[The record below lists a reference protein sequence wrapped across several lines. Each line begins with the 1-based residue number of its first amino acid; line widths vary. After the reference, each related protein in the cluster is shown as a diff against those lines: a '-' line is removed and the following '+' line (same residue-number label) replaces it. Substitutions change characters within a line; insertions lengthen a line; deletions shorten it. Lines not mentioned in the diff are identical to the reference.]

1 MIPASTS
8 LNRGGHRPPR
18 FTLFLASL
26 ALALYFIAGE
36 APASLVYDRMAIA
49 GGEWWRLFTGHFVH
63 SDGGHLLW
71 NVTALVILG
80 GMLERE
86 QPVLLWTGL
95 LAGMV
100 AVDGGLWFGLPH
112 LDRYCGLSGALNA
125 LLLLLLAQL
134 WRTTGHPVV
143 IAVAAASAIKL
154 IVELWSNQALLT
166 HTAWPSV
173 PMAHLAGLCGG
184 LCALLLLRF
193 LATPS
198 ARLA

>member
-1 MIPASTS
+1 MKLFST
-8 LNRGGHRPPR
+8 NRGRGRHRLPR
-18 FTLFLASL
+18 FTFLL
-26 ALALYFIAGE
+26 VILVLGLYGIAGD
-36 APASLVYDRMAIA
+36 APGSLVFDGAA
-49 GGEWWRLFTGHFVH
+49 VSHGEWWRLLTGHLVH
-63 SDGGHLLW
+63 SDPGHLLW
-71 NVTALVILG
+71 NVAALVILG

-86 QPVLLWTGL
+86 RPALLWVGL

-125 LLLLLLAQL
+125 LLLLLLAHL

-143 IAVAAASAIKL
+143 IAVAAASSIKL

-184 LCALLLLRF
+184 LSALLLWRF
-193 LATPS
+193 LASPS
-198 ARLA
+198 ARVA